1 MPLSMPPLRPLLLK
15 FITLPPPPPARAA
28 LASTLGLLCPLVAPT
43 FWRPQSTP
51 LLPRTRPSAL
61 RHQVVKSW
69 QLSIAAPPSTFFS
82 NLLANAQE
90 AYVAVSSFAGDTSR
104 STYSGDL
111 LSTVGNEDGQGSSW
125 VGPTQLLGWPRHGLG
140 QLLPLSDTS
149 RSTSPK
155 KTPIGRCDTHNL
167 RPAGHEIVLGAK
179 PGLLLQGNPRYF
191 VPLINCPETGMG
203 LIRLLPPPTLHN
215 RIYPIHL
222 ATNSDIPTS
231 NRVPTSPDTRLQ
243 DHERL
248 GHISFKRM
256 SQLNI
261 DGITPPTS
269 KRLKPMTCPVC
280 ITSHH
285 RFQLRLE
292 RLDVQTDQHHL
303 LLPTVQPNPG
313 KTFTRIFPV
322 RYA

>member
-1 MPLSMPPLRPLLLK
+1 MGWAHYFLSAIHLVEPHPKRPLW
-15 FITLPPPPPARAA
+15 
-28 LASTLGLLCPLVAPT
+28 SV
-43 FWRPQSTP
+43 
-51 LLPRTRPSAL
+51 
-61 RHQVVKSW
+61 RHA
-69 QLSIAAPPSTFFS
+69 QL
-82 NLLANAQE
+82 
-90 AYVAVSSFAGDTSR
+90 
-104 STYSGDL
+104 
-111 LSTVGNEDGQGSSW
+111 
-125 VGPTQLLGWPRHGLG
+125 
-140 QLLPLSDTS
+140 
-149 RSTSPK
+149 
-155 KTPIGRCDTHNL
+155 
-167 RPAGHEIVLGAK
+167 AGHEIVLGAK

-191 VPLINCPETGMG
+191 VPFINCPETGLW

-280 ITSHH
+280 ITAHH